1 MRDLVTERKFM
12 NMIVWVVL
20 LGMAFFGTLPIFILV
35 YVFLAMLMIMRT
47 WLGRALRRVK
57 ITTSLVYLLIM
68 VLQITFSSAVIF
80 RQHIY
85 LGTGFFSRVFG
96 TLLVL
101 APLLAERMLIIRQD
115 TDFYLPSIK
124 EAATLSFSEFNAQK
138 DAVIH
143 SVQSLGKVK
152 QALAV
157 DKLMPLFTDLKRHSS
172 MRYIND
178 GSLTQSY
185 FDSVAA
191 TMADPYIYIVISNTG
206 SNASELISL
215 FTQKQYNHASLS
227 FDRDLQTII
236 SYNGG
241 ENVYPPGLN
250 PEMVAAFHQ
259 KSDASVLVYRLATTL
274 AQKQQIAAKIKQI
287 NQTGSAYNI
296 IGLVV
301 KRSLR
306 PNIMFCSQFV
316 YQMLRLSGL
325 AYFTKADGN
334 VKPTDLVELD
344 YYKKLDFCYEIKFN

>member
-12 NMIVWVVL
+12 SMIVWVVL

-85 LGTGFFSRVFG
+85 LGAGFFSRVFG

-157 DKLMPLFTDLKRHSS
+157 DKLMPLFTDLKR
-172 MRYIND
+172 
-178 GSLTQSY
+178 LK
-185 FDSVAA
+185 AA
-191 TMADPYIYIVISNTG
+191 S
-206 SNASELISL
+206 
-215 FTQKQYNHASLS
+215 
-227 FDRDLQTII
+227 
-236 SYNGG
+236 
-241 ENVYPPGLN
+241 
-250 PEMVAAFHQ
+250 
-259 KSDASVLVYRLATTL
+259 
-274 AQKQQIAAKIKQI
+274 
-287 NQTGSAYNI
+287 
-296 IGLVV
+296 
-301 KRSLR
+301 
-306 PNIMFCSQFV
+306 
-316 YQMLRLSGL
+316 
-325 AYFTKADGN
+325 
-334 VKPTDLVELD
+334 
-344 YYKKLDFCYEIKFN
+344 

>member
-1 MRDLVTERKFM
+1 MMRDLVSDRKLI
-12 NMIVWVVL
+12 NIVIWLVL

-35 YVFLAMLMIMRT
+35 YVFLAVLMALRT
-47 WLGRALRRVK
+47 LLGRFPRRVK
-57 ITTSLVYLLIM
+57 MTMVLVYLLIM

-80 RQHIY
+80 RHHIF
-85 LGTGFFSRVFG
+85 LGAGFFSRVFG
-96 TLLVL
+96 TMIVL
-101 APLLAERMLIIRQD
+101 APLLAERMLIMHQD

-124 EAATLSFSEFNAQK
+124 EAATLSFTEFNAQK
-138 DAVIH
+138 GAVIW
-143 SVQSLGKVK
+143 SVKELGKVK

-172 MRYIND
+172 THYINN
-178 GSLTQSY
+178 GSLTDSY
-185 FDSVAA
+185 FDTVAA
-191 TMADPYIYIVISNTG
+191 TLDDPYIYVVISNTG

-250 PEMVAAFHQ
+250 PEMVTAFHQ
-259 KSDASVLVYRLATTL
+259 KADASVLVYRLATTRK
-274 AQKQQIAAKIKQI
+274 QKQQIMDKIKQI

-296 IGLVV
+296 VGLVV

-325 AYFTKADGN
+325 AYFNKTDGN

-344 YYKKLDFCYEIKFN
+344 YYKKLDFCYEIKF